1 MATKQK
7 VSDRDFINA
16 SGAVVDRIE
25 QATGAR
31 YTLVQAD
38 GLDDKQKPKYK
49 PFRAFDWQAGEAGN
63 PTTMAAIFGFH
74 TKFGNVVNTVLND
87 KEAPGTITDAAAAG
101 EEWLAELNKG
111 VWAERAGGAG
121 GLRYDPEVLA
131 IAIASVTGKPAD
143 GFLAKMGWKVDPKT
157 GAQVEADTKGAL
169 SYGAFAMRNAKV
181 KAAYDAAAGTGTDE
195 AAL

>member
-7 VSDRDFINA
+7 VSNRDFINA
-16 SGAVVDRIE
+16 SGEIVDQIE
-25 QATGAR
+25 KATGAR
-31 YTLVQAD
+31 YTIVKAN
-38 GLDDKQKPKYK
+38 GTDDKGKPIYMNIQK
-49 PFRAFDWQAGEAGN
+49 FDWQAGEAGN

-74 TKFGNVVNTVLND
+74 TKVGNVVNTVLND
-87 KEAPGTITDAAAAG
+87 KDAPGTADDAAAAAG
-101 EEWLAELNKG
+101 EWIAELQKG

-131 IAIASVTGKPAD
+131 MAIASVTGKPAD
-143 GFLAKMGWKVDPKT
+143 GFLSKMGWKVDPKT
-157 GAQVEADTKGAL
+157 GAQVDADTKGAL